1 MSLRRVA
8 RLEARLQQ
16 KVTRQNQR
24 TYYVVRDEN
33 TSDDAA
39 IEAAGITPH
48 DDDLVVLLIHFGSP
62 TPPRL
67 LRVD

>member
-24 TYYVVRDEN
+24 TFYILRDED
-33 TSDDAA
+33 TSDDEA
-39 IEAAGITPH
+39 IRAVGVDAH
-48 DDDLVVLLIHFGSP
+48 NDDLVVFLIHFGDP
-62 TPPRL
+62 TPPKL
-67 LRVD
+67 LRID

>member
-16 KVTRQNQR
+16 KVTRR
-24 TYYVVRDEN
+24 TFYVVRDEF
-33 TSDDAA
+33 TCDDAA

-48 DDDLVVLLIHFGSP
+48 DDDLVVLLIHFGDP
-62 TPPRL
+62 IPAKL
-67 LRVD
+67 LRID